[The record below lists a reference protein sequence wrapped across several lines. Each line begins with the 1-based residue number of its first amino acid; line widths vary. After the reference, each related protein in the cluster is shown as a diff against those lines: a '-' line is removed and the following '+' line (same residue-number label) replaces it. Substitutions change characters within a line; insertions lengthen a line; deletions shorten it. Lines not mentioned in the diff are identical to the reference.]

1 MANSKPKAAT
11 KTEVYSALAETTG
24 MTKKQ
29 VGAFMDTLSEYIK
42 GQIGKKGPGIF
53 VMPGLVPGIRHTRK
67 PRPARMGIDPRT
79 KEPRQYPAKPASIV
93 VKVRPLK
100 TLKETVADMKPK

>member
-11 KTEVYSALAETTG
+11 KTEMYSALAEKTG

-53 VMPGLVPGIRHTRK
+53 VMPGLMKVIRHTRK
-67 PRPARMGIDPRT
+67 ARPARMGIDPRT
-79 KEPRQYPAKPASIV
+79 KEQREYPPKPATIV

-100 TLKETVADMKPK
+100 NLKETVSDMKAK